1 MESEPSPWPDL
12 EAEDPEQFE
21 RVLFLFKEFT
31 DLTSTLQGEMAHAL
45 MAKEEFRNFF
55 NKKQLN
61 LPEEVVMNKI
71 EAMAKA
77 FVGMMPMAEAH
88 GVNLMASVFGIHPSI
103 TGDPLIARLIERIHE
118 EIQPEVD

>member
-1 MESEPSPWPDL
+1 MESEPNRWPDL
-12 EAEDPEQFE
+12 ETEDREQFE

-31 DLTSTLQGEMAHAL
+31 DLTSVLQGEMAHAM
-45 MAKEEFRNFF
+45 MAKPEFRDFF

-77 FVGMMPMAEAH
+77 FVAMIPMAEAH
-88 GVNLMASVFGIHPSI
+88 GVNLMASVFGMHPSI
-103 TGDPLIARLIERIHE
+103 TGDPLIAKLIERIHE
-118 EIQPEVD
+118 QADLE